1 MTGAAQR
8 DRLAAMAKMMKIIGL
23 TGGIGS
29 GKSTVAAIL
38 ADLGAQVINADVIG
52 HRILEENQAVR
63 NRLVKR
69 FGTGIIQ
76 ANGTVN
82 REELAKRVFIS
93 RYETRFLN
101 RLLHPL
107 IRSHIE
113 EVIKSLPK
121 AKDKPF
127 VIEAPL
133 LIEAGW
139 QNLVDAIWVTE
150 APLETRL
157 ARLEERG
164 LPREKALKRIK
175 EQIDDRE
182 RRKFAHIVINTN
194 TDLSDLKIV
203 VTQIFEQIYG

>member
-1 MTGAAQR
+1 
-8 DRLAAMAKMMKIIGL
+8 MAKMMKIIGL

-38 ADLGAQVINADVIG
+38 ANLGAQVINADVIG

-69 FGTGIIQ
+69 SGTGIIQ

>member
-1 MTGAAQR
+1 
-8 DRLAAMAKMMKIIGL
+8 MAKMMKIIGL

-107 IRSHIE
+107 IRRHIE
-113 EVIKSLPK
+113 ELIKSLPK
-121 AKDKPF
+121 ARDKPF

>member
-1 MTGAAQR
+1 
-8 DRLAAMAKMMKIIGL
+8 MAKMMKIIGL

-182 RRKFAHIVINTN
+182 RRKFAHVVIDTN
-194 TDLSDLKIV
+194 TDLPDLKIV

>member
-1 MTGAAQR
+1 
-8 DRLAAMAKMMKIIGL
+8 MAKMMKIIGL